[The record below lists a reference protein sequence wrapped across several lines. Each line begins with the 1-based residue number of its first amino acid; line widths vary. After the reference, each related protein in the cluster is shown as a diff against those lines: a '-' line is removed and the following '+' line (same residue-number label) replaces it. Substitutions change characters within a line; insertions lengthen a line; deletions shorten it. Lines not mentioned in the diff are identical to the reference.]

1 MSRILALW
9 IGLPCMLWGCEAIT
23 ALVSPPDPKLV

>member
-9 IGLPCMLWGCEAIT
+9 TGLLLMLCGCEAIT